1 MMMNWMARMVHKR
14 QRQMKR
20 WKNGSPARFVSG
32 MMVGAMA
39 GAAAGL
45 IFAPKAGKDFRMGLA
60 TKVGQSLG
68 GATQKTAQFGENIKD
83 KAQQVQTNIQ
93 DTVNQVKNAA
103 SATNNPPA

>member
-1 MMMNWMARMVHKR
+1 LMMNWMAQMFHKKQRYMRRM
-14 QRQMKR
+14 
-20 WKNGSPARFVSG
+20 KNGSPARFVSG

-45 IFAPKAGKDFRMGLA
+45 MFAPKAGKDFRTDLA
-60 TKVGQSLG
+60 AKVGQSLG
-68 GATQKTAQFGENIKD
+68 GATQFGENIK
-83 KAQQVQTNIQ
+83 KRAQQVQTNIQ